1 MAPGTPVRATPS
13 RPQAREWAMVLEAA
27 GIPHRLVE
35 RDDGWELIVPPDDV
49 ALALGLLD
57 AHDDREENDDEPAGD
72 AAAAPERPMTIAGVV
87 VALGLVGFFAITG
100 PRAGGSAWFARG
112 SADATRL
119 LAGEWWRAVT
129 ALTLHADVQH
139 LVGNAV
145 AGALLMTAVIRQL
158 GPGVG
163 LGLLLLAGAGGNVL
177 AALGRAGH
185 TSVGASTA
193 IFGALGVLAAL
204 RILSA
209 GRQAGKWWVVVAA
222 SLLLLVF
229 LGTAPEADLVA
240 HAAGLLVGGALG
252 ALAAL
257 TLRRP
262 PPAAVQ
268 WLLVTA
274 AAAAVVG
281 AWRLAL

>member
-35 RDDGWELIVPPDDV
+35 QEDGWELIVPPDDV

-57 AHDDREENDDEPAGD
+57 AHDDREENDDKPAGD

-177 AALGRAGH
+177 AALGRTGH

-204 RILSA
+204 RILGA